1 MFYFG
6 SKESYRVLQEMVELT
21 EREEK
26 VKTGTRSVA
35 SGDDSSDVTTK
46 VKGIGSYVTRWGTG
60 GIGVTDRHLS
70 KRSWTESLVEEIP
83 LKLPVMIKVYLT
95 DD

>member
-46 VKGIGSYVTRWGTG
+46 VKGIGSYVTR
-60 GIGVTDRHLS
+60 
-70 KRSWTESLVEEIP
+70 
-83 LKLPVMIKVYLT
+83 
-95 DD
+95 